1 VGKLLLV
8 KTYLNR
14 YAAELELLLKEKEDD
29 QECKLLQ
36 AVTSEQLQ
44 SLLDWLY
51 QHLRT
56 LLRITPADNSADS
69 PPRPEKDAAESRVS
83 LTPASKMQVLQL
95 LETLRMVHGLS
106 SLRGSLVEY
115 FNVVVG
121 RFR

>member
-83 LTPASKMQVLQL
+83 LTPASKMQALQL